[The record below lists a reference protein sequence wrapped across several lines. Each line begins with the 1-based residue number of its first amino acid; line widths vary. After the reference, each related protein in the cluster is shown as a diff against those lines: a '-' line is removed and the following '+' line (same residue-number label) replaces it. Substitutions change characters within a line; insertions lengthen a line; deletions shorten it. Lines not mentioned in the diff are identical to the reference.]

1 MEIHAEHVGGETTL
15 RGGCKAFLECE
26 VQAMALPRDPRVG
39 KQDVNAL
46 LIDVDHF
53 RSPAAAQLSDDSAEL
68 AMP

>member
-1 MEIHAEHVGGETTL
+1 
-15 RGGCKAFLECE
+15 
-26 VQAMALPRDPRVG
+26 MALPRDPRVG

-53 RSPAAAQLSDDSAEL
+53 RSPAAAQLSDDSEEL